1 MGFVMEA
8 NILNLIAACVM
19 VQEWGM
25 EELSFIL
32 YPNGYLEMEGNYSL
46 RDDGWGVYPSQQD
59 FETAKATLVAEGPW
73 PFKPTVLYGE
83 HRRILFEAGY

>member
-19 VQEWGM
+19 AQEWGM

-46 RDDGWGVYPSQQD
+46 RDDGWGGLSLSARLRD
-59 FETAKATLVAEGPW
+59 GK
-73 PFKPTVLYGE
+73 
-83 HRRILFEAGY
+83 GYVGS